1 MSVYLN
7 EKGITSTSANHLA
20 NLAKESIK
28 EAEAILDNISFV
40 NKRVELINGEKK
52 DLRINEN
59 RLPEIST
66 LLNRISNMHAFCAWV
81 REAIKEK
88 ESLLSEIDHLDL
100 AKFCKIK
107 EIELPEF
114 PTRPLV
120 TTTEEVMRE
129 MNIKEK
135 NRYLTLEAFASTY
148 GEYIHPGGS
157 IANARE
163 DFYKRLNV
171 PNETSGS
178 GRDMVIYSYSPVV
191 SQGKLDSTYLAL
203 QESHRKY
210 EKELNAIK
218 YQVKE
223 EANRRNSVAQ
233 AEFNKEYS
241 VYSAEIE
248 KLNNALAAY
257 KIKGREEI
265 VNLKI
270 VIPDSL
276 KETYEYLEALGK

>member
-1 MSVYLN
+1 MSVYLS

-28 EAEAILDNISFV
+28 EAESILDNISFV
-40 NKRVELINGEKK
+40 NKKVALINGEEK
-52 DLRINEN
+52 DLRINKD
-59 RLPEIST
+59 RLSEISI
-66 LLNRISNMHAFCAWV
+66 LLDRVSNMHAFCAWV

-100 AKFCKIK
+100 TKFCKIK
-107 EIELPEF
+107 GVELPEF
-114 PTRPLV
+114 PQRPLTV
-120 TTTEEVMRE
+120 TTEEIMRE
-129 MNIKEK
+129 MNIKER

-163 DFYKRLNV
+163 EFYKRLSV
-171 PNETSGS
+171 PIETSGS

-191 SQGKLDSTYLAL
+191 SQEDLDDTYLTL

-218 YQVKE
+218 YQLKE

-233 AEFNKEYS
+233 TEFNKKYS
-241 VYSAEIE
+241 AYSAEIE
-248 KLNNALAAY
+248 KINNALATY

-270 VIPDSL
+270 IIPDSL
-276 KETYEYLEALGK
+276 KKIYEYLEALGK